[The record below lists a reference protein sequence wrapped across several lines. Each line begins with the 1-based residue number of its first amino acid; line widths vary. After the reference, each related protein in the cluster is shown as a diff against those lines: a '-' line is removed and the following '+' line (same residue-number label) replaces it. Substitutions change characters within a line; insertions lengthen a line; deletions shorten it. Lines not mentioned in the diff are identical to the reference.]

1 MKQHAVKKHGA
12 GKHPAARRPLI
23 GKLVVV
29 GVGLIGGSF
38 ALALKK
44 RKMVTRVVGLG
55 RSRANLLAARRLGI
69 IDEIATDTATAV
81 KGADLVLLAVPAG
94 QMAGVLA
101 QIAPYLGAHTI
112 VTDAGSTKQD
122 VIAAA
127 RRYLGSNFARF
138 VPAHPIAGTENSGA
152 AAAFPELFEG
162 RTLIVTPQSKTDA
175 QALKR
180 VMAVWKICGMS
191 TVKMTAVE
199 HDRVFALVSHLPHL
213 ISFALVGQI
222 AKQKDARLLFERG
235 GGGLRDMSRIA
246 ASSPEM
252 WRDISLANNK
262 ALLGAL
268 KGYIREIEALRDAIE
283 ENDRARLEKHLRNAS
298 AARRKWLPNK

>member
-44 RKMVTRVVGLG
+44 HKVVAHVVGLG
-55 RSRANLLAARRLGI
+55 RSHANLLAARRLGI

-81 KGADLVLLAVPAG
+81 NGADLVLLAVPAG

-127 RRYLGSNFARF
+127 RQYLGSNFARF

-222 AKQKDARLLFERG
+222 AKQIDARLLFERG

>member
-1 MKQHAVKKHGA
+1 MKQHVVKKHGA
-12 GKHPAARRPLI
+12 GKHPEARRPLI

-69 IDEIATDTATAV
+69 IDEIATDTTTAV

-127 RRYLGSNFARF
+127 RQYLGSNFARF

>member
-1 MKQHAVKKHGA
+1 MKKRVAVKR
-12 GKHPAARRPLI
+12 AAWRRPLI
-23 GKLVVV
+23 GKLVVF

-44 RKMVTRVVGLG
+44 RKAVGRVVGVG
-55 RSRANLLAARRLGI
+55 RSRANLAVARRLGI
-69 IDEIATDTATAV
+69 IDEIATDVATAIN
-81 KGADLVLLAVPAG
+81 GADLVLLAVPPG

-101 QIAPYLGAHTI
+101 RIAPHLDARTV

-127 RRYLGSNFARF
+127 RRHLGGNFRRF

-152 AAAFPELFEG
+152 AAAFAELFEG
-162 RTLIVTPQSKTDA
+162 RPLIVTPQPVTERR
-175 QALKR
+175 ALQRVITAWKR
-180 VMAVWKICGMS
+180 CGMAI
-191 TVKMTAVE
+191 VKMTAVE

-222 AKQKDARLLFERG
+222 AKQKDARLLFARG

-252 WRDISLANNK
+252 WRDIAFANRP
-262 ALLGAL
+262 ALLAAVG
-268 KGYIREIEALRDAIE
+268 GYIREIEALRNAIE
-283 ENDRARLEKHLRNAS
+283 KNSRSRLAAYLEAAR
-298 AARRKWLPNK
+298 AARRKWLP

>member
-1 MKQHAVKKHGA
+1 MVRLFMKK
-12 GKHPAARRPLI
+12 I
-23 GKLVVV
+23 GKLVIF

-38 ALALKK
+38 ALALKQ
-44 RKMVTRVVGLG
+44 REAVTHVVGLG

-69 IDEIATDTATAV
+69 IDAISTDAATAV
-81 KGADLVLLAVPAG
+81 KGADLVLVAVPAG
-94 QMAGVLA
+94 QMARVLA
-101 QIAPYLGAHTI
+101 QIAPHLDAHTI

-122 VIAAA
+122 VITAA
-127 RRYLGSNFARF
+127 RAHLGKNFPHF
-138 VPAHPIAGTENSGA
+138 VPAHPVAGTENSGA

-162 RTLIVTPQSKTDA
+162 RALIVTPQSKTDPH
-175 QALKR
+175 ALQR
-180 VMAVWKICGMS
+180 VMAAWKTCGMS
-191 TVKMTAVE
+191 IFKMTAAE

-222 AKQKDARLLFERG
+222 AKQKDARLLFERAG
-235 GGGLRDMSRIA
+235 SGLRDMSRIA

-262 ALLGAL
+262 ALLFAL

-283 ENDRARLEKHLRNAS
+283 KNGRERLEKLLRNAS
-298 AARRKWLPNK
+298 TARRKWLPNK

>member
-1 MKQHAVKKHGA
+1 MKQHVVKKHGA

>member
-1 MKQHAVKKHGA
+1 MFFSAPQHLCGSSAFMKK
-12 GKHPAARRPLI
+12 I
-23 GKLVVV
+23 EKLVVI

-44 RKMVTRVVGLG
+44 RKAVTRVVGLG
-55 RSRANLLAARRLGI
+55 RSRANLLDARRLGI
-69 IDEIATDTATAV
+69 IDEIATDAATAV

-94 QMAGVLA
+94 QMVGVLA
-101 QIAPYLGAHTI
+101 QIAPHLDAHTI

-127 RRYLGSNFARF
+127 RKYLGSSFTRF

-162 RTLIVTPQSKTDA
+162 RTLIVTPQSKTNL
-175 QALKR
+175 QALRR
-180 VMAVWKICGMS
+180 VIAVWKICGMS
-191 TVKMTAVE
+191 IVKMTAVE
-199 HDRVFALVSHLPHL
+199 HDRVFALISHLPHL

-235 GGGLRDMSRIA
+235 GGSLRDMSRIA

-252 WRDISLANNK
+252 WRDISFANNK
-262 ALLGAL
+262 ALLVAL
-268 KGYIREIEALRDAIE
+268 KGYIREIEALRNAIE
-283 ENDRARLEKHLRNAS
+283 KNDRMRLGKHLKSAS